1 MTTKPDMSGPRR
13 WRFSLKSLLV
23 AVAFLSVFL
32 AITITGGRTK
42 EMGQTGIHARHYGWP
57 VAYLR
62 VPTGE
67 YADKVPA
74 DVFVPGLLVD
84 LIVAAGRIE
93 VTASK
98 ETLAKLPVMA
108 LTDNGAVETD
118 GDDAMFDSVN
128 FTTGAAADGSR
139 RNWRGIKSKE
149 SADSDRFSYFER
161 PARVLGGTEN
171 EPSLTLISRSGSV
184 SLMVNE

>member
-1 MTTKPDMSGPRR
+1 MTTKPDISGLRR
-13 WRFSLKSLLV
+13 WRFSLKSLLI

-32 AITITGGRTK
+32 AITITGGRTE

-84 LIVAAGRIE
+84 LIVAAVLFAAVLSAWRAMR
-93 VTASK
+93 TK
-98 ETLAKLPVMA
+98 ENAIDEHK
-108 LTDNGAVETD
+108 DGGDVEH
-118 GDDAMFDSVN
+118 
-128 FTTGAAADGSR
+128 
-139 RNWRGIKSKE
+139 
-149 SADSDRFSYFER
+149 
-161 PARVLGGTEN
+161 
-171 EPSLTLISRSGSV
+171 
-184 SLMVNE
+184 